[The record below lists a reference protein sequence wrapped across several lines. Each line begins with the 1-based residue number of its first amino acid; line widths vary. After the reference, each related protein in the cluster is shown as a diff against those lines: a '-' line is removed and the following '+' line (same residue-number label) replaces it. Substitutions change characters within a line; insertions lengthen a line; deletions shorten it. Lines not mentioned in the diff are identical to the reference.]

1 MPAMSPPSPRRS
13 LYFVA
18 PGEVEVRREPCPLPA
33 PDEVLVATQVSAI
46 SAGTELLFYR
56 GQVPADLRADA
67 TIAALAGPSAYP
79 LKYGYACVGRV
90 TTLGAT
96 VDPAWHGRTVFA
108 FQPHESHFT
117 ARPAQLI
124 PVPPDVAPE
133 HAALLPNMETAVN
146 FLMDGAPLI
155 GERVLVLG
163 LGIVGQLT
171 CALLARFPLA
181 ELVAVDAVPARR
193 ARAAALGV
201 RTLSPA
207 ELSQQPPLGADL
219 VYEVSGN
226 PAALDSAIAHARFD
240 GRVVIGSWYGDKR
253 APVELGGVFHRSRI
267 RLISSQVSTIAP
279 GHTGRWDKARRL
291 DVAWS
296 MLRAVDVDPLITHR
310 LPLDDAAAAYAQL
323 DRDPAHT
330 LQILLTHTAAA

>member
-1 MPAMSPPSPRRS
+1 MVDTPTPAQRRS

-18 PGEVEVRREPCPLPA
+18 PGEVEVRAEPCPVPA
-33 PDEVLVATQVSAI
+33 PDEVLVATLVSAI

-79 LKYGYACVGRV
+79 LKYGYACVGQV
-90 TTLGAT
+90 IALGAA

-124 PVPPDVAPE
+124 PVPPGVTPD

-171 CALLARFPLA
+171 CALLAQFPLA
-181 ELVAVDAVPARR
+181 ELIAVDAVPARR
-193 ARAAALGV
+193 ARAAARGIT
-201 RTLSPA
+201 TLSPA
-207 ELSQQPPLGADL
+207 ELAQQPPLEADL

-240 GRVVIGSWYGDKR
+240 GRVIIGSWYGDKR
-253 APVELGGVFHRSRI
+253 ASVDLGGVFHRSRI
-267 RLISSQVSTIAP
+267 RLISSQVSTLAP
-279 GHTGRWDKARRL
+279 ALTGRWDKARRL

-296 MLRAVDVDPLITHR
+296 MLRRVDVDALITHR
-310 LPLDDAAAAYAQL
+310 LPLAEAATAYAHL